1 MRRLFLL
8 AFIWGW
14 SFLFIKVILEDAPP
28 TFLAWGRIVLGLAV
42 LAVAMRH
49 RGERLPERRYWGH
62 LLVLGLAMSV
72 LPFMLIGWGEEH
84 ISSALA
90 SVLNACTPLFAAGFA
105 AGLLGERLR
114 PPQLAGIAVGFLGV
128 AVVAGV
134 GGGDLAGSSLLGSA
148 AVVLAGAGYGFGF
161 AYANR
166 FTTGLSALQLSF
178 GQLLAGTLVLA
189 PVAAVD
195 VAAGRVALGP
205 MAALCLVLLGTL
217 GTGYAY
223 LLNYRTL
230 QESGATVASLVT
242 YLVPLVAVAAGVLVL
257 GEPFTFRLVLGGL
270 IVVVGVALVQGRLFS
285 PRQAPQPV
293 PGPPAPT
300 ERPAGHGWRG
310 GVDHHLDA
318 ELAVV
323 GAAAQ
328 QVAVGGVLAGGAG
341 PIQVRPAD
349 VDQGEG
355 RGQRVDG
362 AQLGPDADQALGAVG
377 VGGAGEGGLDLGRL
391 ADRDGGDVPDHEGR
405 EGVAGGDARQV
416 AGGQGRGVAVQEGL
430 DVGERCGVHGP
441 DPTMG
446 ARHARAG
453 LSRKE
458 LMPRWRPARW
468 HRPSPTWPGSGSSVS
483 TA

>member
-1 MRRLFLL
+1 VPVRRLFLL

-28 TFLAWGRIVLGLAV
+28 TFLAWGRIALGLAV
-42 LAVAMRH
+42 LVVAMRR
-49 RGERLPERRYWGH
+49 RGEALPERHYWGH

-114 PPQLAGIAVGFLGV
+114 PPQLVGVAFGFFGV

-134 GGGDLAGSSLLGSA
+134 GSSDLAGSSLLGSL

-178 GQLLAGTLVLA
+178 GQLLAGTLILA

-205 MAALCLVLLGTL
+205 QAALCLILLGTL

-242 YLVPLVAVAAGVLVL
+242 YLVPLVAVVAGVLVL
-257 GEPFTFRLVLGGL
+257 GEPFSLRLILGGL
-270 IVVVGVALVQGRLFS
+270 IVIAGVALVQGRLFG
-285 PRQAPQPV
+285 PRQPAPQP
-293 PGPPAPT
+293 
-300 ERPAGHGWRG
+300 
-310 GVDHHLDA
+310 LA
-318 ELAVV
+318 ETTC
-323 GAAAQ
+323 
-328 QVAVGGVLAGGAG
+328 
-341 PIQVRPAD
+341 D
-349 VDQGEG
+349 
-355 RGQRVDG
+355 
-362 AQLGPDADQALGAVG
+362 
-377 VGGAGEGGLDLGRL
+377 
-391 ADRDGGDVPDHEGR
+391 
-405 EGVAGGDARQV
+405 
-416 AGGQGRGVAVQEGL
+416 
-430 DVGERCGVHGP
+430 
-441 DPTMG
+441 
-446 ARHARAG
+446 
-453 LSRKE
+453 
-458 LMPRWRPARW
+458 
-468 HRPSPTWPGSGSSVS
+468 
-483 TA
+483 